1 MAKKVKKEDVKKE
14 NIKKAGGSEKTKLQ
28 NELKELIKKV
38 DEEGLIFLIKQA
50 NVIVYNMQVDKVNNM
65 QTQKGGKNKAKNKS
79 TYDSIEIIAGENNSN
94 FIIRIDTTRKFF
106 TVEDFR
112 SMVKICQLDVSEI
125 EKGPRL
131 FRWLMNERKDFLI
144 DNNIRDGNDPN
155 LIKLI
160 EMIKGRYKTA
170 SK

>member
-1 MAKKVKKEDVKKE
+1 MAKKVKKE
-14 NIKKAGGSEKTKLQ
+14 GGSEKTKLQ
-28 NELKELIKKV
+28 NELKNLIKKV
-38 DEEGLIFLIKQA
+38 DEEGLIFLIKQE
-50 NVIVYNMQVDKVNNM
+50 NVILYNTQVDKVNNM
-65 QTQKGGKNKAKNKS
+65 QMQAQKSGKNKTKNKS
-79 TYDSIEIIAGENNSN
+79 VYDPIEIIAGENNSN

-112 SMVKICQLDVSEI
+112 SMVKICQLDVSDI

-144 DNNIRDGNDPN
+144 DNNIRDGNNSN